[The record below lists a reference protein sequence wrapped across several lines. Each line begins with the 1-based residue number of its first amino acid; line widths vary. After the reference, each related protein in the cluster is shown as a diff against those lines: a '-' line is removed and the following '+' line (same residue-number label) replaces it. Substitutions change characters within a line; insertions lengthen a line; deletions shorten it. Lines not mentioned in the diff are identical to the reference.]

1 MKQSRSHSISETVRE
16 RIARGVYSLGEKLPT
31 EQALSREF
39 SAGRSTI
46 REAMQLLKAKGL
58 LSIRPGAG
66 TVVISKDG
74 DSSGSMRQWLV
85 ENRDNLGD
93 FMEVRV
99 AIESLAVRLFIAKQ
113 NDAMAA
119 QLAEAQSLFEQ
130 AVEAGDVAGMAINDA
145 AFHTAIALGSGN
157 PLLQGINRQLIEA
170 FQQYRLA
177 TFEDAHGRASAVKL
191 HRDILRAIQ
200 LRDTQTALFFI
211 QEHLNNSLRNAL
223 GMNG

>member
-1 MKQSRSHSISETVRE
+1 MKQSRSYSISETVRE
-16 RIARGVYSLGEKLPT
+16 RIAQGVYSLGEKLPT

-66 TVVISKDG
+66 TVVISKNS
-74 DSSGSMRQWLV
+74 DSTGSMRQWLV

-113 NDAMAA
+113 NEAMSE
-119 QLAEAQSLFEQ
+119 QLAEAQRQFEQ
-130 AVEAGDVAGMAINDA
+130 AVESGDVTGMVANDA
-145 AFHTAIALGSGN
+145 AFHSAIALGSGN
-157 PLLQGINRQLIEA
+157 PLLQGLNRQLIEA
-170 FQQYRLA
+170 FQQYRLV
-177 TFEDAHGRASAVKL
+177 TFTEERGRASAVKL

-211 QEHLNNSLRNAL
+211 QEHLNNSLKNAL
-223 GMNG
+223 GISG